1 MENSE
6 RFSANSGR
14 LTSISFP
21 FSTSMKYLNLSP
33 MYMASLS
40 IPVLTVTGLLTIES
54 SASAKTP
61 IRTIENN
68 IAKTVL
74 TILYSPFPHTEDRSN

>member
-6 RFSANSGR
+6 RFSPKSGR

-21 FSTSMKYLNLSP
+21 VSTSIKYLILSP

-40 IPVLTVTGLLTIES
+40 IPVLTVTGLLRAES
-54 SASAKTP
+54 SASAKELKR
-61 IRTIENN
+61 IIENN

-74 TILYSPFPHTEDRSN
+74 IIISFSSLSS